1 MKISAACA
9 LAVLF
14 GLGVACTPAA
24 PPAGPPRYLRGE
36 PYQMGGMWSYPEER
50 FSGSE
55 TGLAGILPGGAR
67 TTANN
72 EAYDPA
78 RLLAAHRTLQLP
90 AIVTVEN
97 LSNGRA
103 LRVRVNDRGPENPAR
118 LLGLS
123 PRAAALLGLPP
134 GGVAPVRVTVDG
146 AASLALAGALPGGE
160 AALPKVAAA
169 PAGRVERE
177 ALAPLPGAAPAE
189 PPPYAVA
196 HGSAPAPGPVA
207 PSALPPD
214 PLPETV
220 TQGPARPGTLWLEAS
235 SFQRQALA
243 AGQARQ
249 LGGVVVPMGQGR
261 DVTYRVRQGPFADA
275 GAAEAAFAAARQRG
289 LTELRVVVE

>member
-9 LAVLF
+9 LAALF
-14 GLGVACTPAA
+14 GLGVACTPAP
-24 PPAGPPRYLRGE
+24 PPAGPPRFLRGE

-55 TGLAGILPGGAR
+55 TGLAGILPGAAR
-67 TTANN
+67 ATANG

-97 LSNGRA
+97 LANGRA
-103 LRVRVNDRGPENPAR
+103 LRLRVNDRGPENPAR

-123 PRAAALLGLPP
+123 PRAATLLGLPA

-146 AASLALAGALPGGE
+146 PASLALAGSLPGGD
-160 AALPKVAAA
+160 ASLPKVVAA
-169 PAGRVERE
+169 PAGRVDRE
-177 ALAPLPGAAPAE
+177 ALAPLPGASAA

-196 HGSAPAPGPVA
+196 HGAAPPPSAMAET
-207 PSALPPD
+207 ALPPD
-214 PLPETV
+214 PLPEEV
-220 TQGPARPGTLWLEAS
+220 HQGQPQPGTLWLEAS
-235 SFQRQALA
+235 DFQRQALA
-243 AGQARQ
+243 AAQARQ
-249 LGGVVVPMGQGR
+249 LGGMVVPVGQGR
-261 DVTYRVRQGPFADA
+261 NVTYRVRQGPFADA
-275 GAAEAAFAAARQRG
+275 AAAEAAFATARKRG